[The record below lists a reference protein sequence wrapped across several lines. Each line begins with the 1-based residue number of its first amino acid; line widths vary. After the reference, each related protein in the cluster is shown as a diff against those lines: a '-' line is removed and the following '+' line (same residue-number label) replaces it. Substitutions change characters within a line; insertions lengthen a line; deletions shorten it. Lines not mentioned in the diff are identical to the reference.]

1 MATVD
6 QEVFRT
12 ERVATLAQQRVGL
25 LAIVIMW
32 NLFQSVNPLRATQTY
47 QTWFFQSL
55 RIATAAAYMIQA
67 ISLSQYRLARALD
80 AFETYSLDGQTGT
93 IPLGALRQDLIDAVE
108 DAMSLGG
115 AGEGLPE
122 DDDIALFNELVSE
135 LREEFAEMAERLIEK
150 ETRSADAVR
159 DLAGHDNPDRESLER
174 VRDRMDELLDEM
186 LEDPSTDD
194 GWLIEIVLP
203 PDDVGLDPDE
213 VRRAFEENRRDLEES
228 VRKAYIEEIE
238 NVLESRFTERYKIE
252 DAYDDIRRIA
262 DKAGLD
268 AAAYLERLA
277 KERGQAVVE
286 RLAAKDNK
294 LLLAARRTGPNPCA
308 FCAMLAARGYVYTGT
323 TAAGSS
329 RGNKKRDGSLIDTSQ
344 GAWDTGIDG
353 VRRYHANCQ
362 CSVVYRWQESDSTES
377 VSSHLAALYEAAG
390 SRTEFRNLLDRM
402 RRENGGSLNLY

>member
-1 MATVD
+1 M
-6 QEVFRT
+6 
-12 ERVATLAQQRVGL
+12 ATLAQQRVGL

-80 AFETYSLDGQTGT
+80 AFETYSLDGKTGT

-115 AGEGLPE
+115 SGEGLPE

-159 DLAGHDNPDRESLER
+159 DLAGHDSPDRESLER

-213 VRRAFEENRRDLEES
+213 VRRAFEENRRELEES

-344 GAWDTGIDG
+344 GDWDTGIDG

>member
-1 MATVD
+1 M
-6 QEVFRT
+6 
-12 ERVATLAQQRVGL
+12 ATLAQQRVGL

-32 NLFQSVNPLRATQTY
+32 NLFQSVNPVRATQTY

-67 ISLSQYRLARALD
+67 IALSQYRLARALD

-93 IPLGALRQDLIDAVE
+93 VPLGVLRQDLIDAVE

-115 AGEGLPE
+115 SGEGLPE

-159 DLAGHDNPDRESLER
+159 DLAGHDTPDRESLER

-213 VRRAFEENRRDLEES
+213 VRRAFEENQRELEES

-238 NVLESRFTERYKIE
+238 NVLESRFTERYKLE

-344 GAWDTGIDG
+344 GAWDTGVDG

-377 VSSHLAALYEAAG
+377 VSSYLASLYEAAG

>member
-1 MATVD
+1 M
-6 QEVFRT
+6 
-12 ERVATLAQQRVGL
+12 ATLAQQRVGL

-67 ISLSQYRLARALD
+67 IALSQYRLARALD

-93 IPLGALRQDLIDAVE
+93 VPLGVLRQDLIDAVE

-115 AGEGLPE
+115 SGEGLPE

-159 DLAGHDNPDRESLER
+159 DLAGHDSPDRESLER

-213 VRRAFEENRRDLEES
+213 VRRAFEENERDLEES

-286 RLAAKDNK
+286 RLAAKDNE

-344 GAWDTGIDG
+344 GAWDTGVDG

-377 VSSHLAALYEAAG
+377 VSSYLASLYEAAG

>member
-1 MATVD
+1 M
-6 QEVFRT
+6 
-12 ERVATLAQQRVGL
+12 ATLAQQRVGL

-67 ISLSQYRLARALD
+67 IALSQYRLARALD

-115 AGEGLPE
+115 SGEGLPE

-203 PDDVGLDPDE
+203 PDDVGLDPEE

-238 NVLESRFTERYKIE
+238 NVLESRFTDDYKIE

>member
-1 MATVD
+1 M
-6 QEVFRT
+6 
-12 ERVATLAQQRVGL
+12 ATLAQQRVGL

-32 NLFQSVNPLRATQTY
+32 NLFQSVNPVRATQTY

-55 RIATAAAYMIQA
+55 RIAAAAAYMIQA
-67 ISLSQYRLARALD
+67 IALSQYRLARALD

-93 IPLGALRQDLIDAVE
+93 VPLGVLRQDLIDAVE

-115 AGEGLPE
+115 SGEGLPE

-213 VRRAFEENRRDLEES
+213 VRRAFEENERDLEES

-329 RGNKKRDGSLIDTSQ
+329 RGNKTRDGSLIDTSQ
-344 GAWDTGIDG
+344 GAWDTGVDG

-377 VSSHLAALYEAAG
+377 VSSYLASLYEAAG

>member
-1 MATVD
+1 M
-6 QEVFRT
+6 
-12 ERVATLAQQRVGL
+12 ATLAQQRVGL

-32 NLFQSVNPLRATQTY
+32 NLFQSVNPVRATQTY

-67 ISLSQYRLARALD
+67 IALSQYRLARALD

-115 AGEGLPE
+115 SGEGLPE

-159 DLAGHDNPDRESLER
+159 DLAGHDSPDRESLER

-213 VRRAFEENRRDLEES
+213 VRRAFEENERDLEES

-344 GAWDTGIDG
+344 GAWDTGVDG

-377 VSSHLAALYEAAG
+377 VSSYLASLYEAAG

>member
-1 MATVD
+1 M
-6 QEVFRT
+6 
-12 ERVATLAQQRVGL
+12 ATLAQQRVGL

-32 NLFQSVNPLRATQTY
+32 NLFQSVNPVRATQTY

-67 ISLSQYRLARALD
+67 IALSQYRLARALD

-93 IPLGALRQDLIDAVE
+93 VPLGVLRQDLIDAVE

-115 AGEGLPE
+115 SGEGLPE

-159 DLAGHDNPDRESLER
+159 DLAGHDSPDRESLER

-213 VRRAFEENRRDLEES
+213 VRRAFEENERDLEES

-344 GAWDTGIDG
+344 GAWDTGVDG

-377 VSSHLAALYEAAG
+377 VSSYLASLYEAAG

>member
-32 NLFQSVNPLRATQTY
+32 NLFQSVNPVRATQTY

-67 ISLSQYRLARALD
+67 IALSQYRLARALD
-80 AFETYSLDGQTGT
+80 AFETYSLDVQTGT

-115 AGEGLPE
+115 SGEGLPE

-238 NVLESRFTERYKIE
+238 NVLESRFTDDYKIE

-344 GAWDTGIDG
+344 GDWDTGIDG

-377 VSSHLAALYEAAG
+377 VSSYLASLYEAAG

>member
-1 MATVD
+1 M
-6 QEVFRT
+6 
-12 ERVATLAQQRVGL
+12 ATLAQQRVGL

-32 NLFQSVNPLRATQTY
+32 NLFQSVNPVRATQTY

-67 ISLSQYRLARALD
+67 IALSQYRLARALD
-80 AFETYSLDGQTGT
+80 AFETYSLDGRTGT

-115 AGEGLPE
+115 SGEGLPE

-213 VRRAFEENRRDLEES
+213 VRRAFEENERDLEES

-344 GAWDTGIDG
+344 GAWDTGVDG

-377 VSSHLAALYEAAG
+377 VSSYLASLYEAAG

>member
-1 MATVD
+1 
-6 QEVFRT
+6 
-12 ERVATLAQQRVGL
+12 
-25 LAIVIMW
+25 
-32 NLFQSVNPLRATQTY
+32 
-47 QTWFFQSL
+47 
-55 RIATAAAYMIQA
+55 
-67 ISLSQYRLARALD
+67 
-80 AFETYSLDGQTGT
+80 
-93 IPLGALRQDLIDAVE
+93 
-108 DAMSLGG
+108 
-115 AGEGLPE
+115 
-122 DDDIALFNELVSE
+122 
-135 LREEFAEMAERLIEK
+135 MAERLIEK

-213 VRRAFEENRRDLEES
+213 VRRAFEENERDLEES

-344 GAWDTGIDG
+344 GAWDTGVDG

-377 VSSHLAALYEAAG
+377 VSSYLASLYEAAG

>member
-1 MATVD
+1 M
-6 QEVFRT
+6 
-12 ERVATLAQQRVGL
+12 ATLAQQRVGL

-32 NLFQSVNPLRATQTY
+32 NLFQSVNPVRATQTY

-67 ISLSQYRLARALD
+67 IALSQYRLARALD

-93 IPLGALRQDLIDAVE
+93 VPLGVLRQDLIDAVE

-115 AGEGLPE
+115 SGEGLPE

-159 DLAGHDNPDRESLER
+159 DLAGHDSPDRESLER

-213 VRRAFEENRRDLEES
+213 VRRAFEENERDLEES

-286 RLAAKDNK
+286 RLAAKDNE

-344 GAWDTGIDG
+344 GAWDTGVDG

-377 VSSHLAALYEAAG
+377 VSSYLASLYEAAG

>member
-1 MATVD
+1 M
-6 QEVFRT
+6 
-12 ERVATLAQQRVGL
+12 ATLAQQRIGL

-32 NLFQSVNPLRATQTY
+32 NLFQSVNPVRATQTY

-67 ISLSQYRLARALD
+67 IALSQYRLARALD

-93 IPLGALRQDLIDAVE
+93 VPLGVLRQDLIDAVE

-115 AGEGLPE
+115 SGEGLPE
-122 DDDIALFNELVSE
+122 DDDIALFNDLVSE
-135 LREEFAEMAERLIEK
+135 LREEFAEMAERLAEK

-159 DLAGHDNPDRESLER
+159 DLAGHDNPDRESLGR

-213 VRRAFEENRRDLEES
+213 VRRGFEENRRDLEES

-238 NVLESRFTERYKIE
+238 NVLESRFTERYKLE

-277 KERGQAVVE
+277 KERGQAAVE

-344 GAWDTGIDG
+344 GAWDTGVDG

-377 VSSHLAALYEAAG
+377 VSSYLASLYEAAG

>member
-1 MATVD
+1 M
-6 QEVFRT
+6 
-12 ERVATLAQQRVGL
+12 ATLAQQRVGL

-32 NLFQSVNPLRATQTY
+32 NLFQSVNPVRATQTY

-67 ISLSQYRLARALD
+67 IALSQYRLARALD

-93 IPLGALRQDLIDAVE
+93 VPLGVLRQDLIDAVE

-115 AGEGLPE
+115 SGEGLPE

-159 DLAGHDNPDRESLER
+159 DLAGHDTPDRESLER

-213 VRRAFEENRRDLEES
+213 VRRAFEENRRELEES

-344 GAWDTGIDG
+344 GAWDTGVDG

-377 VSSHLAALYEAAG
+377 VSSYLASLYEAAG

>member
-1 MATVD
+1 M
-6 QEVFRT
+6 
-12 ERVATLAQQRVGL
+12 ATLAQQRVGL

-80 AFETYSLDGQTGT
+80 AFETYSLDGRTGT

-115 AGEGLPE
+115 SGEGLPE
-122 DDDIALFNELVSE
+122 DDDIALFNDLVSE

>member
-1 MATVD
+1 M
-6 QEVFRT
+6 
-12 ERVATLAQQRVGL
+12 
-25 LAIVIMW
+25 
-32 NLFQSVNPLRATQTY
+32 
-47 QTWFFQSL
+47 
-55 RIATAAAYMIQA
+55 
-67 ISLSQYRLARALD
+67 
-80 AFETYSLDGQTGT
+80 
-93 IPLGALRQDLIDAVE
+93 
-108 DAMSLGG
+108 
-115 AGEGLPE
+115 
-122 DDDIALFNELVSE
+122 SE

-159 DLAGHDNPDRESLER
+159 DLAGHDTPDRESLER

-329 RGNKKRDGSLIDTSQ
+329 RGNKKRDGSLVDTSQ
-344 GAWDTGIDG
+344 GDWDTGIDG

>member
-1 MATVD
+1 M
-6 QEVFRT
+6 
-12 ERVATLAQQRVGL
+12 ATLAQQRVGL

-67 ISLSQYRLARALD
+67 IALSQYRLARALD
-80 AFETYSLDGQTGT
+80 AFETFSLDGQTGT

-115 AGEGLPE
+115 SGEGLPE

-159 DLAGHDNPDRESLER
+159 DLAGHDTPDRESLER

-213 VRRAFEENRRDLEES
+213 VRRGFEQDRRDLEES

-344 GAWDTGIDG
+344 GDWDTGIDG

>member
-1 MATVD
+1 M
-6 QEVFRT
+6 
-12 ERVATLAQQRVGL
+12 ATLAQQRVGL

-32 NLFQSVNPLRATQTY
+32 NLFQSVNPVRATQTY

-67 ISLSQYRLARALD
+67 IALSQYRLARALD

-93 IPLGALRQDLIDAVE
+93 VPLGVLRQDLIDAVE

-115 AGEGLPE
+115 SGEGLPE

-213 VRRAFEENRRDLEES
+213 VRRAFEENRRELEES

-238 NVLESRFTERYKIE
+238 NVLESRFTERYKLE

-277 KERGQAVVE
+277 KERGQAAVE

>member
-1 MATVD
+1 M
-6 QEVFRT
+6 
-12 ERVATLAQQRVGL
+12 ATLAQQRVGL

-32 NLFQSVNPLRATQTY
+32 NLFQSVNPVRATQTY

-55 RIATAAAYMIQA
+55 RIAAAAAYMIQA
-67 ISLSQYRLARALD
+67 IALSQYRLARALD

-93 IPLGALRQDLIDAVE
+93 IPLGVLRQDLIDAVE

-115 AGEGLPE
+115 SGEGLPE

-213 VRRAFEENRRDLEES
+213 VRRAFEENERDLEES

-344 GAWDTGIDG
+344 GAWDTGVDG

-377 VSSHLAALYEAAG
+377 VSSYLASLYEAAG

>member
-1 MATVD
+1 M
-6 QEVFRT
+6 
-12 ERVATLAQQRVGL
+12 ATLAQQRVGL

-32 NLFQSVNPLRATQTY
+32 NLFQSVNPVRATQTY

-67 ISLSQYRLARALD
+67 IALSQYRLARALD

-93 IPLGALRQDLIDAVE
+93 VPLGVLRQDLIDAVE

-115 AGEGLPE
+115 SGEGLPE

-159 DLAGHDNPDRESLER
+159 DLAGHDTPDRESLER

-213 VRRAFEENRRDLEES
+213 VRRGFEENRRELEES

-277 KERGQAVVE
+277 KERGQAAVE

-344 GAWDTGIDG
+344 GAWDTGVDG

-377 VSSHLAALYEAAG
+377 VSSYLASLYEAAG

>member
-1 MATVD
+1 M
-6 QEVFRT
+6 
-12 ERVATLAQQRVGL
+12 ATLAQQRVGL

-67 ISLSQYRLARALD
+67 IALSQYRLARALD

-115 AGEGLPE
+115 SGEGLPE

-159 DLAGHDNPDRESLER
+159 DLAGHDTPDRESLER

-213 VRRAFEENRRDLEES
+213 VRRAFEENQRDLEES

>member
-1 MATVD
+1 M
-6 QEVFRT
+6 
-12 ERVATLAQQRVGL
+12 ATLAQQRVGL

-32 NLFQSVNPLRATQTY
+32 NLFQSVNPVRATQTY

-67 ISLSQYRLARALD
+67 IALSQYRLARALD

-93 IPLGALRQDLIDAVE
+93 VPLGVLRQDLIDAVE

-115 AGEGLPE
+115 SGEGLPE

-159 DLAGHDNPDRESLER
+159 DLAGHDTPDRESLER

-213 VRRAFEENRRDLEES
+213 VRRGFEENRRELEES

-238 NVLESRFTERYKIE
+238 NVLESRFTERYKLE

-277 KERGQAVVE
+277 KERGQAAVE

-344 GAWDTGIDG
+344 GAWDTGVDG

-377 VSSHLAALYEAAG
+377 VSSYLASLYEAAG

>member
-1 MATVD
+1 M
-6 QEVFRT
+6 
-12 ERVATLAQQRVGL
+12 ATLAQQRVGL

-32 NLFQSVNPLRATQTY
+32 NLFQSVNPVRATQTY

-67 ISLSQYRLARALD
+67 IALSQYRLARALD

-93 IPLGALRQDLIDAVE
+93 IPLGVLRQDLIDAVE

-115 AGEGLPE
+115 SGEGLPE
-122 DDDIALFNELVSE
+122 DDDIALFNDLVSE

-213 VRRAFEENRRDLEES
+213 VRRAFEENERDLEES

-344 GAWDTGIDG
+344 GAWDTGVDG

-377 VSSHLAALYEAAG
+377 VSSYLASLYEAAG

>member
-1 MATVD
+1 M
-6 QEVFRT
+6 
-12 ERVATLAQQRVGL
+12 ATLAQQRVGL

-32 NLFQSVNPLRATQTY
+32 NLFQSVNPVRATQTY

-67 ISLSQYRLARALD
+67 IALSQYRLARALD

-93 IPLGALRQDLIDAVE
+93 VPLGVLRQDLIDAVE

-115 AGEGLPE
+115 SGEGLPE

-213 VRRAFEENRRDLEES
+213 VRRAFEENERDLEES

-344 GAWDTGIDG
+344 GAWDTGVDG

-377 VSSHLAALYEAAG
+377 VSSYLASLYEAAG

>member
-32 NLFQSVNPLRATQTY
+32 NLFQSVNPVRATQTY

-67 ISLSQYRLARALD
+67 IALSQYRLARALD

-93 IPLGALRQDLIDAVE
+93 IPLGVLRQDLIDAVE

-115 AGEGLPE
+115 SGEGLPE

-213 VRRAFEENRRDLEES
+213 VRRAFEENERDLEES

-344 GAWDTGIDG
+344 GAWDTGVDG

-377 VSSHLAALYEAAG
+377 VSSYLASLYEAAG

>member
-1 MATVD
+1 M
-6 QEVFRT
+6 
-12 ERVATLAQQRVGL
+12 ATLAQQRVGL

-67 ISLSQYRLARALD
+67 IALSQYRLARALD
-80 AFETYSLDGQTGT
+80 AFETYSLDGQTGA

-115 AGEGLPE
+115 SGEGLPE

-159 DLAGHDNPDRESLER
+159 DLAGHDSPDRESLER

-329 RGNKKRDGSLIDTSQ
+329 RGNKKRDGSLVDTSQ
-344 GAWDTGIDG
+344 GDWDTGIDG

>member
-1 MATVD
+1 M
-6 QEVFRT
+6 
-12 ERVATLAQQRVGL
+12 ATLAQQRVGL

-115 AGEGLPE
+115 SGEGLPE
-122 DDDIALFNELVSE
+122 DDDIALFNDLVSE

-329 RGNKKRDGSLIDTSQ
+329 RGSKKRDGSLIDTSQ
-344 GAWDTGIDG
+344 GDWDTGIDG

-362 CSVVYRWQESDSTES
+362 CSVVYRWQESDSAES

>member
-1 MATVD
+1 M
-6 QEVFRT
+6 
-12 ERVATLAQQRVGL
+12 ATLAQQRVGL

-67 ISLSQYRLARALD
+67 IALSQYRLARALD
-80 AFETYSLDGQTGT
+80 AFETYSLDGRTGT

-115 AGEGLPE
+115 SGEGLPE

-135 LREEFAEMAERLIEK
+135 LREEFAEMAERLAEK

-159 DLAGHDNPDRESLER
+159 DLAGHDTPDGESLGR

-213 VRRAFEENRRDLEES
+213 VRRGFEENQRDLEES

-344 GAWDTGIDG
+344 GDWDTGIDG

-377 VSSHLAALYEAAG
+377 VSSYLAALYEAAG

>member
-1 MATVD
+1 M
-6 QEVFRT
+6 
-12 ERVATLAQQRVGL
+12 ATLAQQRVGL

-115 AGEGLPE
+115 SGEGLPE

-213 VRRAFEENRRDLEES
+213 VRRGFEENRRDLEES

-344 GAWDTGIDG
+344 GDWDTGIDG

>member
-1 MATVD
+1 M
-6 QEVFRT
+6 
-12 ERVATLAQQRVGL
+12 ATLAQQRVGL

-32 NLFQSVNPLRATQTY
+32 NLFQSVNPVRATQTY

-67 ISLSQYRLARALD
+67 IALSQYRLARALD

-93 IPLGALRQDLIDAVE
+93 VPLGVLRQDLIDAVE

-115 AGEGLPE
+115 SGEGLPE

-213 VRRAFEENRRDLEES
+213 VRRAFEENRRELEES

-344 GAWDTGIDG
+344 GAWDTGVDG

-377 VSSHLAALYEAAG
+377 VSSYLASLYEAAG

>member
-1 MATVD
+1 M
-6 QEVFRT
+6 
-12 ERVATLAQQRVGL
+12 ATLAQQRVGL

-67 ISLSQYRLARALD
+67 IALSQYRLARALD

-115 AGEGLPE
+115 SGEGLPE

-159 DLAGHDNPDRESLER
+159 DLAGHDSPDRESLER

-213 VRRAFEENRRDLEES
+213 VRRAFEENQRDLEES

>member
-1 MATVD
+1 M
-6 QEVFRT
+6 
-12 ERVATLAQQRVGL
+12 ATLAQQRVGL

-115 AGEGLPE
+115 SGEGLPE

-159 DLAGHDNPDRESLER
+159 DLAGHDTPDRESLER

-344 GAWDTGIDG
+344 GDWDTGVDG

-362 CSVVYRWQESDSTES
+362 CSVVYRWQESDSAES

>member
-1 MATVD
+1 M
-6 QEVFRT
+6 
-12 ERVATLAQQRVGL
+12 ATLAQQRVGL

-32 NLFQSVNPLRATQTY
+32 NLFQSVNPVRATQTY

-67 ISLSQYRLARALD
+67 IALSQYRLARALD

-115 AGEGLPE
+115 SGEGLPE

-213 VRRAFEENRRDLEES
+213 VRRAFEENERDLEES

-344 GAWDTGIDG
+344 GAWDTGVDG

-377 VSSHLAALYEAAG
+377 VSSYLASLYEAAG

>member
-1 MATVD
+1 M
-6 QEVFRT
+6 
-12 ERVATLAQQRVGL
+12 ATLAQQRVGL

-32 NLFQSVNPLRATQTY
+32 NLFQSVNPVRATQTY

-67 ISLSQYRLARALD
+67 IALSQYRLARALD

-93 IPLGALRQDLIDAVE
+93 IPLGVLRQDLIDAVE

-115 AGEGLPE
+115 SGEGLPE
-122 DDDIALFNELVSE
+122 DDDIALFNDLVSE

-159 DLAGHDNPDRESLER
+159 DLAGHDSPDRESLER

>member
-1 MATVD
+1 M
-6 QEVFRT
+6 
-12 ERVATLAQQRVGL
+12 ATLAQQRVGL

-32 NLFQSVNPLRATQTY
+32 NLFQSVNPVRATQTY

-67 ISLSQYRLARALD
+67 IALSQYRLARALD

-93 IPLGALRQDLIDAVE
+93 VPLGVLRQDLIDAVE

-115 AGEGLPE
+115 SGEGLPE

-159 DLAGHDNPDRESLER
+159 DLAGHDTPDRESLER

-213 VRRAFEENRRDLEES
+213 VRRGFEENRRELEES

-238 NVLESRFTERYKIE
+238 NVLESRFTERYKLE

-344 GAWDTGIDG
+344 GAWDTGVDG

-377 VSSHLAALYEAAG
+377 VSSYLASLYEAAG

>member
-1 MATVD
+1 M
-6 QEVFRT
+6 
-12 ERVATLAQQRVGL
+12 ATLAQQRVGL

-67 ISLSQYRLARALD
+67 IALSQYRLARALD

-115 AGEGLPE
+115 SGEGLPE
-122 DDDIALFNELVSE
+122 DDDIALFNDLVSE
-135 LREEFAEMAERLIEK
+135 LREEFAEMAERLVEK

-159 DLAGHDNPDRESLER
+159 DLAGHDTPDRESLGR

-213 VRRAFEENRRDLEES
+213 VRRGFEQDRRDLEDS

-344 GAWDTGIDG
+344 GDWDTGIDG

>member
-1 MATVD
+1 M
-6 QEVFRT
+6 
-12 ERVATLAQQRVGL
+12 ATLAQQRVGL

-32 NLFQSVNPLRATQTY
+32 NLFQSVNPVRATQTY

-67 ISLSQYRLARALD
+67 IALSQYRLARALD

-93 IPLGALRQDLIDAVE
+93 VPLGVLRQDLIDAVE

-115 AGEGLPE
+115 SGEGLPE

-159 DLAGHDNPDRESLER
+159 DLAGHDTPDRESLER

-213 VRRAFEENRRDLEES
+213 VRRGFEENRRELEES

-238 NVLESRFTERYKIE
+238 NVLESRFTERYKLE

-277 KERGQAVVE
+277 KERGQAAVE

-344 GAWDTGIDG
+344 GDWDTGVDG

>member
-1 MATVD
+1 M
-6 QEVFRT
+6 
-12 ERVATLAQQRVGL
+12 ATLAQQRVGL

-115 AGEGLPE
+115 SGEGLPE
-122 DDDIALFNELVSE
+122 DDDIALFNDLVSE

-213 VRRAFEENRRDLEES
+213 VRRALEENRRELEES

-344 GAWDTGIDG
+344 GDWDTGIDG